1 MFILYSMII
10 ILIFSVFSILI
21 LNNYKT
27 TQIKNLQIRLFQT
40 ANIVADTYKQNRDD
54 VIFTRTILKN
64 YANQANARILILDSN
79 KKVLIDSY
87 HNYVDQTINSQEVKS
102 SLKGESASRVYT
114 LGDSEILQLSV
125 PITLNQGGDVNIIG
139 AVLISFDLNSIN
151 ENVKN
156 LGDDIIKIAAS
167 GILISL
173 FLTLIVTNNLTS
185 PLRELTLG
193 VEKIS
198 SGNLGY
204 QVEKKSNDEIGKLI
218 DTFNKMSST
227 LSNIEKNRKNFI
239 NTISHEL
246 KTPLT
251 SIKVLIESLSIG
263 NNSIETYKEYLED
276 IYIETERMEKL
287 VNYLMKSIK
296 LEDVVLKLTEENLA
310 DVLKDTIDLIKPYAN
325 KNNVSISFKNED
337 NVIVKCDK
345 DKIKEVILNL
355 IDNAIKYKDENK
367 KYNYV
372 KVSLDKFVDKAV
384 IIIEDN
390 GIGINKENLQ
400 DIFEKGFRILEGPVH
415 NKIKREGYGIGLAV
429 VKNFLDKHGW
439 NISVESSLG
448 VGSIFTIEVPLNI

>member
-54 VIFTRTILKN
+54 VIFTRTMLKN

-156 LGDDIIKIAAS
+156 LRDDIIKIAAS

-246 KTPLT
+246 K
-251 SIKVLIESLSIG
+251 
-263 NNSIETYKEYLED
+263 
-276 IYIETERMEKL
+276 
-287 VNYLMKSIK
+287 
-296 LEDVVLKLTEENLA
+296 
-310 DVLKDTIDLIKPYAN
+310 
-325 KNNVSISFKNED
+325 VSI
-337 NVIVKCDK
+337 
-345 DKIKEVILNL
+345 
-355 IDNAIKYKDENK
+355 
-367 KYNYV
+367 
-372 KVSLDKFVDKAV
+372 
-384 IIIEDN
+384 
-390 GIGINKENLQ
+390 
-400 DIFEKGFRILEGPVH
+400 
-415 NKIKREGYGIGLAV
+415 
-429 VKNFLDKHGW
+429 
-439 NISVESSLG
+439 
-448 VGSIFTIEVPLNI
+448 

>member
-54 VIFTRTILKN
+54 VIFTRTMLKN

-156 LGDDIIKIAAS
+156 LRDDIIKIAAS

-296 LEDVVLKLTEENLA
+296 LEDVVLKLTEENLG